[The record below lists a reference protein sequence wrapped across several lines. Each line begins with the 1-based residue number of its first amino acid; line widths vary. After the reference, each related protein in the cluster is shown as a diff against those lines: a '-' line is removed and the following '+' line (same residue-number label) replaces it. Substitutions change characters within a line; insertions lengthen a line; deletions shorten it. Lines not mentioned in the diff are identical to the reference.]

1 MKKLFLLFV
10 LALVTVPGVMRAEAL
25 AAGLAAEAGDS
36 PRLAGDSV
44 RAAALPR
51 EAGMRSPAV
60 AMLCSAVPLIPGG
73 QFYNGEYRKGLEYV
87 GVNLASVA
95 FIVAGTQ
102 LMSND
107 GLTKTDYLKMGIGNI
122 VGMAGA
128 YALMTDW
135 WWSMADARAVAD
147 ELNRGVRPVY
157 DEGYR
162 PLNPMMAAAMSV
174 LVPGAGQFYTGDR
187 VGGLAHFVLG
197 AGSAAVMLMD
207 YVKWDNDPMH
217 MSDGGYRGTDGDAYA
232 WASVVYVAN
241 AMWSAIEAGL
251 AADRLNRAA
260 ALKGRPDVAVSL
272 RPDVLVTP
280 SAPSS
285 LHAGLT
291 CTLSF

>member
-1 MKKLFLLFV
+1 MKKLFMLFV
-10 LALVTVPGVMRAEAL
+10 LALVTVPGVMRAEA
-25 AAGLAAEAGDS
+25 LAAEAGDS

-60 AMLCSAVPLIPGG
+60 AMLCSAVPLLPGG

-95 FIVAGTQ
+95 FIMAGTQ

-135 WWSMADARAVAD
+135 WWSIADARAVAD

-197 AGSAAVMLMD
+197 AGSAAVMLVD
-207 YVKWDNDPMH
+207 YVK
-217 MSDGGYRGTDGDAYA
+217 
-232 WASVVYVAN
+232 
-241 AMWSAIEAGL
+241 
-251 AADRLNRAA
+251 
-260 ALKGRPDVAVSL
+260 
-272 RPDVLVTP
+272 
-280 SAPSS
+280 
-285 LHAGLT
+285 
-291 CTLSF
+291 